1 MRMKRCGANRYSGHT
16 IVFDKAPSVSW
27 SAEKSNL
34 QFEVRRVTTDNG
46 QFNFTVEL
54 TVEDLLKAISALS
67 KEAKLPAIADGL
79 APALRDLHRL
89 QAAAAG
95 VAVQ

>member
-1 MRMKRCGANRYSGHT
+1 MS
-16 IVFDKAPSVSW
+16 SVSW
-27 SAEKSNL
+27 SGAKNNL
-34 QFEVRRVTTDNG
+34 QLEVKPVTSDNG
-46 QFNFTVEL
+46 QFNFTIEL
-54 TVEDLLKAISALS
+54 TVEDILKAIGALS